1 MQKQLVLF
9 RDLGKMDYKTAWD
22 LQEDLLRKNV
32 LIKTEQRNNEVQS
45 SDLTVTSFI
54 ERPSTTHHLLFVE
67 HSPVYTLGK
76 SGKMENVI
84 LGEEQRK
91 KEGIEFFH

>member
-32 LIKTEQRNNEVQS
+32 LIKTEERNKEVENSDTLITS
-45 SDLTVTSFI
+45 SAK
-54 ERPSTTHHLLFVE
+54 PNSTTHHHLLFVE
-67 HSPVYTLGK
+67 HCPVYTLGK
-76 SGKMENVI
+76 SGKIEN
-84 LGEEQRK
+84 GE
-91 KEGIEFFH
+91 I